1 MKVTHRPA
9 ARIAL
14 AIAVLSPAVAATVAA
29 ASAGASQGRNT
40 SRAAAAGLRAEPASS
55 TATAAGTRLW
65 VALYRGSNGASEA
78 TSIATS
84 PHRSEVFVTG
94 LSGDTSGHQAYGTVA
109 YSARGVRRW
118 AASYNGPAGEN
129 FANELAVSPDG
140 SKVFVTGYSQ
150 DASGTDDYATVAYNA
165 ATGARIWVAR
175 YAGPAGSTGNF
186 ANALAVSPDGS
197 KVFVTGASFG
207 STGRSDYATVGYAA
221 RTGARRWVQ
230 RYHGPGTAASVAS
243 SVAVSPDGSKVFVTG
258 AASGTLGPLFSDYAT
273 LAYNPATGA
282 RIWLARYDGPSGG
295 GAAKIAVSPDGSRVF
310 VTGSSGEARGPGY
323 TDYATVAYDPA
334 TGARLWVAR
343 YGAPE
348 GGNTANSMAVSPD
361 GSKVFVTGAS
371 AGKPIGNV
379 SQYEYA
385 TVAYDTST
393 GASRWVRRFTL
404 LSTSGASAT
413 AVAVSPGGSKVFVTG
428 NAANAAGLFYA
439 TVAYR
444 A

>member
-14 AIAVLSPAVAATVAA
+14 AIAVLAPAVAATVAA

-40 SRAAAAGLRAEPASS
+40 SHAAAAGLRAEPAAS

-84 PHRSEVFVTG
+84 SHRSEVFVTG

-140 SKVFVTGYSQ
+140 SKVFVTG
-150 DASGTDDYATVAYNA
+150 
-165 ATGARIWVAR
+165 
-175 YAGPAGSTGNF
+175 
-186 ANALAVSPDGS
+186 
-197 KVFVTGASFG
+197 
-207 STGRSDYATVGYAA
+207 
-221 RTGARRWVQ
+221 
-230 RYHGPGTAASVAS
+230 
-243 SVAVSPDGSKVFVTG
+243 
-258 AASGTLGPLFSDYAT
+258 
-273 LAYNPATGA
+273 
-282 RIWLARYDGPSGG
+282 
-295 GAAKIAVSPDGSRVF
+295 
-310 VTGSSGEARGPGY
+310 
-323 TDYATVAYDPA
+323 
-334 TGARLWVAR
+334 
-343 YGAPE
+343 
-348 GGNTANSMAVSPD
+348 
-361 GSKVFVTGAS
+361 AS

-385 TVAYDTST
+385 TVAYDSST

>member
-1 MKVTHRPA
+1 MGVYPSAGLKAEIVRYGA
-9 ARIAL
+9 WRGGRIARIAL
-14 AIAVLSPAVAATVAA
+14 AIAVLAPAVAATVAA

-40 SRAAAAGLRAEPASS
+40 SHAAAAGLRAEPAAS

-84 PHRSEVFVTG
+84 SHRSEVFVTG
-94 LSGDTSGHQAYGTVA
+94 LSGDTSGHQAYGTVT

-165 ATGARIWVAR
+165 ATGARLWVAR
-175 YAGPAGSTGNF
+175 YTGPAGSTGNF
-186 ANALAVSPDGS
+186 ANAL
-197 KVFVTGASFG
+197 
-207 STGRSDYATVGYAA
+207 
-221 RTGARRWVQ
+221 
-230 RYHGPGTAASVAS
+230 
-243 SVAVSPDGSKVFVTG
+243 
-258 AASGTLGPLFSDYAT
+258 
-273 LAYNPATGA
+273 
-282 RIWLARYDGPSGG
+282 
-295 GAAKIAVSPDGSRVF
+295 
-310 VTGSSGEARGPGY
+310 
-323 TDYATVAYDPA
+323 
-334 TGARLWVAR
+334 
-343 YGAPE
+343 
-348 GGNTANSMAVSPD
+348 AVSPD

-385 TVAYDTST
+385 TVAYDSST